1 MNDNLQ
7 KSVDRAIGL
16 MGTPPGYEDYIVIKI
31 KPVQGGCCCFHCWP
45 KTWSA
50 INEYIAP
57 FGPLEDEG
65 DVLIVRNN
73 EKYVLECHESGP
85 EIILYGVISG
95 VISGLIVESVVGLIT
110 TFLKNLQ
117 NEDRKRPGSLKIIRH
132 RQIKGQIEE
141 DEIMQVDLPLSKDVV
156 KKLNDNIKKTI
167 EKSKK

>member
-1 MNDNLQ
+1 MDNNLQ
-7 KSVDRAIGL
+7 KSINRAIKL
-16 MGTPPGYEDYIVIKI
+16 LGTPPDYENYIALKI
-31 KPVQGGCCCFHCWP
+31 KPIQGECCCFHCWP
-45 KTWSA
+45 KTWSI

-65 DVLIVRNN
+65 DVLISKSN

-85 EIILYGVISG
+85 EIILYG

-117 NEDRKRPGSLKIIRH
+117 NENRKRPGSLKIMRR

-141 DEIMQVDLPLSKDVV
+141 EEIIEVDLPLSKDTI
-156 KKLNDNIKKTI
+156 KKLNDNVRKAI

>member
-1 MNDNLQ
+1 MDNLQ
-7 KSVDRAIGL
+7 KSIDRAIKL
-16 MGTPPGYEDYIVIKI
+16 MGTPSDYENYIVIKI

-45 KTWSA
+45 KTWSI

-57 FGPLEDEG
+57 YGPLEDEG
-65 DVLIVRNN
+65 DVLISKNN

-95 VISGLIVESVVGLIT
+95 LIVESVVELIM

-117 NEDRKRPGSLKIIRH
+117 NEDRKRPGSLKIMRH
-132 RQIKGQIEE
+132 RKIEGQMQEE
-141 DEIMQVDLPLSKDVV
+141 EIMEVYLPLSKAVI
-156 KKLNDNIKKTI
+156 KKLNDSIRKSI